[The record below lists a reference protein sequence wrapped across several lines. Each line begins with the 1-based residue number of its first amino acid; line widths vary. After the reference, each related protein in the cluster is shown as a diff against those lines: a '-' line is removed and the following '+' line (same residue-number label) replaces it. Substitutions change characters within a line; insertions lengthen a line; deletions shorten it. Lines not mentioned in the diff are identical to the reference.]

1 MLWRDIITMV
11 ARHGQTP
18 ITMVEEWE
26 VDQVLAYHASILRV
40 IKMETPKSRN
50 RDA

>member
-40 IKMETPKSRN
+40 IKMETPKPRK
-50 RDA
+50 